1 MHFPGIMRFWEP
13 PRSLSK
19 ALITQVKH
27 WEWFA
32 SQISWV
38 HIRFEYKKEKNW
50 ACFPL
55 LPFSV
60 KTEHFQFF
68 SYLFRI
74 VHYFNS
80 QHPVSK
86 SPAETTCKTQQFPD
100 CKCHET
106 LVLCSR
112 QTSQLIKMHW
122 WEKET
127 TGKSR
132 VLGLSQGRKW
142 KNKTNILHNKVQ
154 QSCGNKQLM
163 DRDLGWFSCEQ
174 PLNLRGGC
182 SVPCAC
188 GDVAAQA
195 AQKRVQAPST
205 ALSGN
210 ECCTGGCCQPLSK
223 ARGGG
228 DLFINLF
235 VLCSFSQCLDSM
247 GQEVKEILFF

>member
-1 MHFPGIMRFWEP
+1 MHFPGILRFWEP

-38 HIRFEYKKEKNW
+38 HIRFEYKKEKRNW
-50 ACFPL
+50 SCLPL

-132 VLGLSQGRKW
+132 ALGPSQGRKW
-142 KNKTNILHNKVQ
+142 KNKTYCTKQTYCTIRYNSPVETNSWWIEIWDDFPVSSHWTSEVGVQ
-154 QSCGNKQLM
+154 SLVLVEMWLLRQPRKGSRHPALPCQETSAA
-163 DRDLGWFSCEQ
+163 LGDATS
-174 PLNLRGGC
+174 P
-182 SVPCAC
+182 
-188 GDVAAQA
+188 
-195 AQKRVQAPST
+195 
-205 ALSGN
+205 
-210 ECCTGGCCQPLSK
+210 
-223 ARGGG
+223 
-228 DLFINLF
+228 
-235 VLCSFSQCLDSM
+235 
-247 GQEVKEILFF
+247 